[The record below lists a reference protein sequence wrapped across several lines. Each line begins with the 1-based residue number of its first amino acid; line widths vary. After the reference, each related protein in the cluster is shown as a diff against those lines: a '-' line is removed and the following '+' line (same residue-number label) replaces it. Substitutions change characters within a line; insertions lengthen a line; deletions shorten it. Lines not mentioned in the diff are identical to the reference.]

1 MQIGPYTLSSKLL
14 LAPMAGITDP
24 PFRQLCRQFGAGLA
38 TSEMLTSDVTLWDS
52 KKSAHRLPDPSE
64 AEPRS
69 VQIAGTDPEMMAKAT
84 ELSIEKGAQVIDIN
98 MGCPAKK
105 VCSKAAGSAL
115 MQDPVTARA
124 IIKAV
129 TKASSVPVTLKIRT
143 GWSRKNRNAL
153 EIAKIAEQHNI
164 SAISI
169 HGRTRQDAYLGYAEF
184 ETIRRVKNGVQ
195 IPVIA
200 NGDLC
205 NQEDL
210 KFVLDYTGVDGLMIG
225 RAAQGQPWIFQR
237 YTELLETGH
246 LPDDLQRHKKHR
258 IILNHINHIHRLFG
272 DQTGVRIARKHIS
285 WYLQKLTPLDSLNS
299 LSPFNKS
306 HQTDKKGNTKL
317 IFGAKTPQQQVALLK
332 QALEIPPNE
341 DKV

>member
-1 MQIGPYTLSSKLL
+1 MMQIGPYTLSSKLL

-64 AEPRS
+64 VEPRS
-69 VQIAGTDPEMMAKAT
+69 VQIAGTNPQMMAKAT
-84 ELSIEKGAQVIDIN
+84 ELSIEKGAQIIDIN

-115 MQDPVTARA
+115 MQDPDTARA

-129 TKASSVPVTLKIRT
+129 TKASTVPVTLKIRT

-153 EIAKIAEQHNI
+153 EIAKIAEQSDI
-164 SAISI
+164 SALSI

-184 ETIRRVKNGVQ
+184 ETIRRVKNSVE

-205 NQEDL
+205 NKEDL

-237 YTELLETGH
+237 YSELLKTGQ
-246 LPDDLQRHKKHR
+246 LPADLALHAKHR
-258 IILNHINHIHRLFG
+258 IILDHIKHIHHLFG
-272 DQTGVRIARKHIS
+272 DQAGVRIARKHIG
-285 WYLQKLTPLDSLNS
+285 WYLQRLTPFDPSDHSIKPNENLGIKADL
-299 LSPFNKS
+299 
-306 HQTDKKGNTKL
+306 KL
-317 IFGAKTPQQQVALLK
+317 IFGAKTPQQQVNLLK
-332 QALEIPPNE
+332 EALEIPPNE
-341 DKV
+341 NKV